1 MDILTEGGGLLQQ
14 RDYTLIIDKS
24 EKMSIA
30 STLSQKTVWSIIK
43 DTTIAIADEC
53 EKFDFDG
60 LTFYLYADDFQRY
73 NGLSKEEIEKIL
85 SQTELSGV
93 AQLFEVLND
102 ALNQYFSRRSLG
114 YSKPQGETFIVITA
128 SYPVDEKK
136 VEQIIIE
143 ASKQMNFEE
152 ELGISFIQIGADPE
166 LGKFLQK
173 LDDDLVSMGAKFD
186 ICDTITIEKIDR
198 SLLAS
203 VLLNALID

>member
-1 MDILTEGGGLLQQ
+1 MDILTEGGGLLQK

-24 EKMSIA
+24 EKMSLA
-30 STLSQKTVWSIIK
+30 GTLSQTAVWSILK
-43 DTTIAIADEC
+43 DTTLAIADEC

-73 NGLSKEEIEKIL
+73 QGLSKEEIEKIL
-85 SQTELSGV
+85 SQTKLSGV

-114 YSKPQGETFIVITA
+114 YSKPQGETLIVITA

-136 VEQIIIE
+136 VEQTIIE
-143 ASKQMNFEE
+143 ASKQMNFAE
-152 ELGISFIQIGADPE
+152 ELGISFIQVGGDPQ
-166 LGKFLQK
+166 LGKFLKK

-186 ICDTITIEKIDR
+186 ICDAVTIEKLDR

>member
-30 STLSQKTVWSIIK
+30 TPLSQKTVWSIIK
-43 DTTIAIADEC
+43 DTTIAIANEC

-60 LTFYLYADDFQRY
+60 LTFYLYAEDFQRY
-73 NGLSKEEIEKIL
+73 QGLSKEEIEEIL
-85 SQTELSGV
+85 SQTKPSGE
-93 AQLFEVLND
+93 AHLFEVLND

-128 SYPVDEKK
+128 SHPYDEKK
-136 VEQIIIE
+136 VEQTIIK
-143 ASKQMNFEE
+143 ASLQMNKEE
-152 ELGISFIQIGADPE
+152 ELGISFIQVGGDPQ
-166 LGKFLQK
+166 LGQFLQK
-173 LDDDLVSMGAKFD
+173 LDDDLLSMGAKFD
-186 ICDTITIEKIDR
+186 ICDTTTLEKLDA